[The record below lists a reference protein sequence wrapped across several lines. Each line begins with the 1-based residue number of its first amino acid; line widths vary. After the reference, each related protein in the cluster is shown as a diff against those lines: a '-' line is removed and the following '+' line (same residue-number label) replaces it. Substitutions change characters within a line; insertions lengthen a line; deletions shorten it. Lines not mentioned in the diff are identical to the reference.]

1 MNNLYEGTR
10 DKEAAID
17 RSRDRGG
24 RTMKTFGKAKHI
36 HLVGIGGIGM
46 SGIAELLINLGYMV
60 SGSDI
65 KETEVT
71 RHLSD
76 LGGAVFQGHDP
87 HHIEG
92 ADVVVF
98 SSAVREDNPELVEAR
113 NRAIPV
119 IPRAE
124 MLAELMRLKYGIAV
138 AGAHGKT
145 TTTSMVA
152 SVLTKGGLDP
162 TVVIGG
168 RLNIWGGSNARL
180 GNSDFLVA
188 EADESDGSFLALSPS
203 IAVVTNI
210 DREHIEFY
218 HDMNNLRSTFV
229 NFINKV
235 PFYGRAILCLDD
247 KEVQGL
253 LPSLRK
259 SYLTYGL
266 SPQSDIRASD
276 ISKEGLT
283 TSFVVSSQEAVIGRV
298 TIGMPGD
305 HNVLNALAAI
315 SVGMELDIDFQ
326 RIADGL
332 RDLGGLKRRFEIR
345 GERNGVLFLDDYGHH
360 PTEIMNVISTAK
372 ESWPDRR
379 LIVVFQPHRYTRT
392 KDLYER
398 FVVSFNQADVLI
410 IAPLY
415 EAGEQ
420 PIPGIH
426 SDFLFRG
433 IRDHGHRAVILCKS
447 KEDAASML
455 IDEIR
460 PGDVV
465 LTLGAGDI
473 HLVGTEV
480 LKRIGG

>member
-1 MNNLYEGTR
+1 MEIAR
-10 DKEAAID
+10 
-17 RSRDRGG
+17 RRG
-24 RTMKTFGKAKHI
+24 RESKTVKIFGKVKHI
-36 HLVGIGGIGM
+36 HMVGIGGIGM
-46 SGIAELLINLGYMV
+46 SGIAELLINLGYTV

-71 RHLSD
+71 THLSD
-76 LGGAVFQGHDP
+76 LGGTVFQGHDP
-87 HHIEG
+87 HHING

-98 SSAVREDNPELVEAR
+98 SSAVKEENPELMEAR
-113 NRAIPV
+113 KRAVPV

-152 SVLTKGGLDP
+152 SVLTRGGLDP

-180 GNSDFLVA
+180 GRSDFLVA

-210 DREHIEFY
+210 DREHLDFY

-247 KEVQGL
+247 MEVQGL
-253 LPSLRK
+253 LPRLRK

-266 SPQSDIRASD
+266 SPQSEIRAGD
-276 ISKEGLT
+276 ISKQGTT
-283 TSFVVSSQEAVIGRV
+283 TSFVVSAQDTPLGQV
-298 TIGMPGD
+298 TISMPGD
-305 HNVLNALAAI
+305 HNVLNALAAV
-315 SVGMELDIDFQ
+315 SVGMELDIDIQ
-326 RIADGL
+326 HITEGL
-332 RDLGGLKRRFEIR
+332 GDFGGLKRRFEIR

-360 PTEIMNVISTAK
+360 PTEIVNVIGAAK
-372 ESWPDRR
+372 GSWPNRR

-392 KDLYER
+392 KDLYEK
-398 FVVSFNQADVLI
+398 FTVSFNQADVLI
-410 IAPLY
+410 ITPLY
-415 EAGEQ
+415 EAGED
-420 PIPGIH
+420 PIPGID
-426 SDFLFRG
+426 SEFLFKG
-433 IRDHGHRAVILCKS
+433 IRDHGHRAVTLCTS
-447 KEDAASML
+447 REDAVSVLM
-455 IDEIR
+455 DEIK

-473 HLVGTEV
+473 HLVGTEA
-480 LKRIGG
+480 LKQIRD